1 MDYNQTVHL
10 PKTDFPMRAGLPKRE
25 PELLNPD
32 WAKITYRKLMD
43 KNLGKPRFVLHDG
56 PPYANGNIHI
66 GTAMNKIL
74 KDIIVKYKNM
84 TGYQA
89 PYVPGWDTHG
99 LPIETAVLKDKKVKR
114 EDMTVPEFRDKC
126 KEFATQYIDK
136 MTGQFQRLGVLGE
149 WDNPYITL
157 LPEFEAKQIEVFGKM
172 AEKGLIY
179 KGMKSVYWCPH
190 DQTALAEAEI
200 DYQDDPCTT
209 IFVKFPVKDD
219 KGKLGQY
226 CDLSKLFFVIW
237 TTTPWTI
244 PGNTAISLNADFD
257 YVLLQAPNGE
267 VYVLAKELAEGVCKQ
282 AGLDFADCKVLVTL
296 KGSDFELM
304 VAKHPLLDQDS
315 VILNGGH
322 VTLDAGTGCVHTAPG
337 FGAEDFE
344 VCQRYDNAGLTHIG
358 VPVPVNAK
366 GVMTDARYNGQFY
379 AKGNDMVV
387 EDLEAEGFLLAKA
400 QITHSYPHCWRCK
413 HPIIYRATEQWFC
426 SVDAIKDQAVQSCD
440 AISWH
445 PAWGKERMVSMI
457 TERNDWCISRQ
468 RVWGVPIPVFYCD
481 GCGESIVTPETI
493 AHVAGLFREHGSNIW
508 FDKTAG
514 ELVPAGFKCP
524 KCGGTHFSKENDIM
538 DVWFDSGST
547 WAAVADQRPNLHYPA
562 DVYLEGGDQYRGW
575 FQSSMLTSIACNGIA
590 PYKQIITHGWTV
602 DGEGKA
608 MHKSLGNAMPPE
620 EIIKDYGAD
629 MLRLWVSSADYTQ
642 DMRISKEIMKQLSQA
657 YLKIR
662 NTARYMLGNLN
673 GFDPDKAVAV
683 KDMLDLDKWAVA
695 AFNDLVKAVRA
706 GYDAYEFHAVYRAIY
721 NFCVVEMSNFYLDII
736 KDRLYCGDDA
746 GRASAQ
752 SALYLILDGM
762 TRMLAPILA
771 FTSQEIWTAMPHRAG
786 DDTECVLFND
796 IPDYDPALALD
807 EAETARWD
815 ELQGVRDTVLKALEE
830 AKEQVKKNQDAEIV
844 MALDKETFELW
855 EAGRCLSG
863 FDEADLATLFIVS
876 KVMVERREDT
886 PAEGGMKVAVALS
899 GAPKCPRCWNHDE
912 RIGTDGHHVELCDRC
927 ARVLNDSATPP
938 LPAGEE
944 GVIQRL
950 ER

>member
-10 PKTDFPMRAGLPKRE
+10 PRTSFPMRAGLPKRE
-25 PELLNPD
+25 PELLNPE

-43 KNLGKPRFVLHDG
+43 KNAGKPRFVLHDG

-84 TGYQA
+84 TGFCA

-126 KEFATQYIDK
+126 KEFATQYIGK

-149 WDNPYITL
+149 WENPYITL

-219 KGKLGQY
+219 KGKLAQY

-244 PGNTAISLNADFD
+244 PGNTAISLNAAFD

-282 AGLDFADCKVLVTL
+282 AGLDFDACKVLATL

-315 VILNGGH
+315 VILNGDH

-337 FGAEDFE
+337 FGGEDFE

-387 EDLEAEGFLLAKA
+387 ADLEAEGFLLAKA
-400 QITHSYPHCWRCK
+400 SITHSYPHCWRCK

-426 SVDAIKDQAVQSCD
+426 SVDAIKDQAVKACD
-440 AISWH
+440 GIQWH
-445 PAWGKERMVSMI
+445 PAWGKDRMVSMI
-457 TERNDWCISRQ
+457 TERSDWCISRQ

-481 GCGESIVTPETI
+481 SCGESIVTPETI
-493 AHVAGLFREHGSNIW
+493 SHVAELFRQHGSNVW
-508 FDKTAG
+508 FDRKAG
-514 ELVPAGFKCP
+514 DLVPPGFACP
-524 KCGGTHFSKENDIM
+524 KCGKSRFSKENDIM

-547 WAAVADQRPNLHYPA
+547 WAAVAAQRENLQYPA
-562 DVYLEGGDQYRGW
+562 DIYLEGGDQYRGW

-629 MLRLWVSSADYTQ
+629 MLRLWASSADYTQ
-642 DMRISKEIMKQLSQA
+642 DMRISPELMKQLSQA

-662 NTARYMLGNLN
+662 NTARYMLGNLD
-673 GFDPDKAVAV
+673 GFDPDRAVTV
-683 KDMLDLDKWAVA
+683 KDMLDLDKWAAA
-695 AFNDLVKAVRA
+695 AFNNLVRDVRA

-736 KDRLYCGDDA
+736 KDRLYCGDAA

-807 EAETARWD
+807 EAEAARWNRLL
-815 ELQGVRDTVLKALEE
+815 EVRDVVLKALED
-830 AKEQVKKNQDAEIV
+830 AREQGVKKNQDAEV
-844 MALDKETFELW
+844 TLHLPEKAYAAW
-855 EAGRCLSG
+855 EAGNVLAG

-876 KVMVERREDT
+876 KVTVVKREGE
-886 PAEGGMKVAVALS
+886 PADPDVDATVSVALS
-899 GAPKCPRCWNHDE
+899 QAPKCPRCWNHDAS
-912 RIGTDGHHVELCDRC
+912 IGTDGHHGELCARC
-927 ARVLNDSATPP
+927 AAVL
-938 LPAGEE
+938 GK
-944 GVIQRL
+944 
-950 ER
+950 

>member
-10 PKTDFPMRAGLPKRE
+10 PRTSFPMRAGLPKRE
-25 PELLNPD
+25 PELLNPE

-43 KNLGKPRFVLHDG
+43 KNAGKPRFVLHDG

-84 TGYQA
+84 TGFCA

-126 KEFATQYIDK
+126 KEFATQYIGK

-149 WDNPYITL
+149 WENPYITL

-219 KGKLGQY
+219 KGKLAQY

-244 PGNTAISLNADFD
+244 PGNTAISLNAAFD

-282 AGLDFADCKVLVTL
+282 AGLDFDACKVLATL

-315 VILNGGH
+315 VILNGDH

-337 FGAEDFE
+337 FGGEDFE

-387 EDLEAEGFLLAKA
+387 ADLEAEGFLLAKA
-400 QITHSYPHCWRCK
+400 SITHSYPHCWRCK

-426 SVDAIKDQAVQSCD
+426 SVDAIKDQAVKACD
-440 AISWH
+440 GIQWH
-445 PAWGKERMVSMI
+445 PAWGKDRMVSMI

-481 GCGESIVTPETI
+481 SCGESIVTPETI
-493 AHVAGLFREHGSNIW
+493 SHVAELFRQHGSNVW
-508 FDKTAG
+508 FDRKAG
-514 ELVPAGFKCP
+514 DLVPPGFACP
-524 KCGGTHFSKENDIM
+524 KCGKSRFSKENDIM

-547 WAAVADQRPNLHYPA
+547 WAAVAAQRENLQYPA
-562 DVYLEGGDQYRGW
+562 DIYLEGGDQYRGW

-629 MLRLWVSSADYTQ
+629 MLRLWASSADYTQ
-642 DMRISKEIMKQLSQA
+642 DMRISPELMKQLSQA

-662 NTARYMLGNLN
+662 NTARYMLGNLD
-673 GFDPDKAVAV
+673 GFDPDRAVTV
-683 KDMLDLDKWAVA
+683 KDMLDLDKWAAA
-695 AFNDLVKAVRA
+695 AFNNLVRDVRA

-736 KDRLYCGDDA
+736 KDRLYCGDEA
-746 GRASAQ
+746 GRSSAQ

-771 FTSQEIWTAMPHRAG
+771 FTSQEIWTAMPHKAG

-796 IPDYDPALALD
+796 IPDYDPVLALD
-807 EAETARWD
+807 EAETARWNKLL
-815 ELQGVRDTVLKALEE
+815 EVRDVVLKALED
-830 AKEQVKKNQDAEIV
+830 AREQGVKKNQDAEV
-844 MALDKETFELW
+844 TLHLPEKAYAGW
-855 EAGRCLSG
+855 EAGNVLAG

-876 KVMVERREDT
+876 KVTVVKRESE
-886 PAEGGMKVAVALS
+886 PADPDVDATVSVALS
-899 GAPKCPRCWNHDE
+899 QAPKCPRCWNHDAS
-912 RIGTDGHHVELCDRC
+912 IGTDGHHGELCARC
-927 ARVLNDSATPP
+927 AAVL
-938 LPAGEE
+938 GK
-944 GVIQRL
+944 
-950 ER
+950 

>member
-1 MDYNQTVHL
+1 MDYNQTIHL
-10 PKTDFPMRAGLPKRE
+10 PKTDFAMRAGLPRRE
-25 PELLNPD
+25 PEMLNGR
-32 WAKITYRKLMD
+32 WSKVTYKKLMD
-43 KNLGKPRFVLHDG
+43 KNAGKPKFVLHDG

-84 TGYQA
+84 TGYCA

-99 LPIETAVLKDKKVKR
+99 LPIETAVLKDKSVKR
-114 EDMTVPEFRDKC
+114 EEMSVAAFRDKC
-126 KEFATQYIDK
+126 REYATQYIGR
-136 MTGQFQRLGVLGE
+136 MTEQFQRLGVIGE
-149 WDNPYITL
+149 WENPYITL
-157 LPEFEAKQIEVFGKM
+157 LPEFEARQIEVFGKM

-200 DYQDDPCTT
+200 EYQDDPCTT

-267 VYVLAKELAEGVCKQ
+267 VYIMAQELAEGVCKQ
-282 AGLDFADCKVLVTL
+282 AGLDYAACKVLATL

-304 VAKHPLLDQDS
+304 VARHPLLDQDS
-315 VILNGGH
+315 VILTGDH
-322 VTLDAGTGCVHTAPG
+322 VTLEAGTGCVHTAPG

-344 VCQRYDNAGLTHIG
+344 VCKRYDDAGLTHIG

-379 AKGNDMVV
+379 ARGNDQVV
-387 EDLEAEGFLLAKA
+387 ADLEAEGFLLAKA
-400 QITHSYPHCWRCK
+400 GITHSYPHCWRCK
-413 HPIIYRATEQWFC
+413 QPIIYRATEQWFC
-426 SVDAIKDQAVQSCD
+426 SVDAIKDQAVKSCD
-440 AISWH
+440 AIQWH
-445 PAWGKERMVSMI
+445 PVWGKERMVSMI
-457 TERNDWCISRQ
+457 TERSDWCISRQ

-481 GCGESIVTPETI
+481 GCGEAIVTPQTI

-508 FDKTAG
+508 FDKAAG
-514 ELVPAGFKCP
+514 ELIPAGFQCP
-524 KCGGTHFSKENDIM
+524 KCGGSEFSKENDIM

-547 WAAVADQRPNLHYPA
+547 WAAVSDERDYLQYPA

-575 FQSSMLTSIACNGIA
+575 FQSSMLTSIACNGVA

-608 MHKSLGNAMPPE
+608 MHKSLGNAVSPDE
-620 EIIKDYGAD
+620 VIKDYGAD

-642 DMRISKEIMKQLSQA
+642 DMRISREIMKQLSQA

-662 NTARYMLGNLN
+662 NTARFMLGNLD
-673 GFDPDKAVAV
+673 GFDPDRAVPV

-695 AFNDLVKAVRA
+695 AFNDLVKDVRA
-706 GYDAYEFHAVYRAIY
+706 GYDAYEFHTVYRAIY
-721 NFCVVEMSNFYLDII
+721 NFCVVEMSNFYLDVI
-736 KDRLYCGDDA
+736 KDRLYCGDGA

-752 SALYLILDGM
+752 SALFLILDGM

-771 FTSQEIWTAMPHRAG
+771 FTSQELWTAMPHRAS
-786 DDTECVLFND
+786 DDGECVLFND

-807 EAETARWD
+807 ETERARWT
-815 ELQGVRDTVLKALEE
+815 ELLKVRDTVLKALEMARE
-830 AKEQVKKNQDAEIV
+830 SGVKKNQDAEV
-844 MALDKETFELW
+844 TLALDAPTFAAW
-855 EAGRCLSG
+855 ENGTFLPG
-863 FDEADLATLFIVS
+863 FDAADLATLFIVS
-876 KVMVERREDT
+876 KVTVEQ
-886 PAEGGMKVAVALS
+886 GGADEISVSVKLS
-899 GAPKCPRCWNHDE
+899 EAPKCPRCWNHDE
-912 RIGTDGHHVELCDRC
+912 HIGASGHHAELCGRC
-927 ARVLNDSATPP
+927 AKVL
-938 LPAGEE
+938 GE
-944 GVIQRL
+944 
-950 ER
+950 